1 MLRFKVAA
9 VLALALVPATLAMA
23 SSSPGEAL
31 ATAKHCFSCHD
42 VKTKKFAP
50 SFTDISHRFRG
61 LENSKMMLARVVQ
74 SGTDGQSVAFHWGA
88 STMPPDNVREPVTE
102 AEAQILVDYIL
113 KLP

>member
-1 MLRFKVAA
+1 
-9 VLALALVPATLAMA
+9 
-23 SSSPGEAL
+23 
-31 ATAKHCFSCHD
+31 
-42 VKTKKFAP
+42 
-50 SFTDISHRFRG
+50 
-61 LENSKMMLARVVQ
+61 VVQ